1 MTFIKK
7 RTKVV
12 WGEKVPEVNF
22 SGKTIQQ
29 SGRTTTIPT
38 PAGQLSKS
46 YIWSQKGKIVLH
58 IFLGIVLD
66 GMEIFCDPS
75 QNIEKKYFEDNI
87 YTAKPWWFLA
97 IFLFSH
103 FAGKSGLRCK
113 DHDLF
118 NKPRTQIIFR
128 HQNTEFG
135 ISDNI

>member
-29 SGRTTTIPT
+29 SGCTTTIPT
-38 PAGQLSKS
+38 PSGQLSKS
-46 YIWSQKGKIVLH
+46 SIWSQKGKIVLH
-58 IFLGIVLD
+58 IFLGWN
-66 GMEIFCDPS
+66 G
-75 QNIEKKYFEDNI
+75 NILWSIPIYWKCFEDNI
-87 YTAKPWWFLA
+87 YTAKSWWFLA

-118 NKPRTQIIFR
+118 SKPRTQIIFR
-128 HQNTEFG
+128 HQNTEYG